1 MPSTVPEPG
10 SLSLAS
16 RYPDYLHVVA
26 AAIVD
31 RDGNVLIA
39 RRPPHL
45 HQGDLWEFPGGKVE
59 PGEDATAALARELDE
74 ELGIGVT
81 HARPLICVPY
91 RYPERAVFLDVWLV
105 DGFSGEAHGRE
116 GQPVRWVARTEL
128 SAYDFPAA
136 NRRIITALSLPD
148 RYLITPEP
156 GAPENWPRFL
166 QHLAGCLRGGI
177 RLVQLRAKTVAP
189 ASLTALTRQVRA
201 LCHDNGAR
209 LLLNAEP
216 ALALASGADG
226 VHLTSQALH
235 AQHVRPLS
243 SELLVAASCHT
254 VADVHHANA
263 IAADFVVLSPVKSTA
278 SHPGAA
284 GIGWESFAGLCD
296 ASLAP
301 AYALG
306 GMDDGDVMTAQGYGG
321 QGIAAISGLWDGC
334 GSAR

>member
-1 MPSTVPEPG
+1 MLP
-10 SLSLAS
+10 AS

-31 RDGNVLIA
+31 RGGNVLIA
-39 RRPPHL
+39 RRPSHL

-81 HARPLICVPY
+81 HARPLIRIPY

-105 DGFSGEAHGRE
+105 DGFSGEPHGRE
-116 GQPVRWVARTEL
+116 GQPVRWVPRTRL
-128 SAYDFPAA
+128 SGYEFPAA
-136 NRRIITALSLPD
+136 NRRIVTALSLPD

-156 GAPENWPRFL
+156 GMPENWPRFL
-166 QHLAGCLRGGI
+166 DHLAGCLRAGI
-177 RLVQLRAKTVAP
+177 TLVQLRAKTVAP
-189 ASLTALTRQVRA
+189 AGLTALAQQVRT

-235 AQHVRPLS
+235 AQRVRPLS
-243 SELLVAASCHT
+243 SELLVAASCHA
-254 VADVHHANA
+254 VADVHHAGA
-263 IAADFVVLSPVKSTA
+263 IGADFVVVSPVKPTA

-284 GIGWESFAGLCD
+284 GIGWASFARICD
-296 ASLAP
+296 ESLVP
-301 AYALG
+301 VYALG
-306 GMDDGDVMTAQGYGG
+306 GMERGDVMTAQGYGG
-321 QGIAAISGLWDGC
+321 QGIAAISGLWGGC
-334 GSAR
+334 GEARQL